1 MLIYLYT
8 CLTFGNV
15 LDVVIKYIVELQ
27 VQQVKNNV
35 WKRTYFVIAGGTTLY
50 LECVKLPPAKDQ
62 EKGGSPTL
70 SVTGNMAK
78 VMEESSKIAYTYS
91 KTLLNE
97 MDPNNEFFQKSS
109 IHLHSPE
116 VSIEVRFLSC

>member
-1 MLIYLYT
+1 MFESRHRVHL
-8 CLTFGNV
+8 
-15 LDVVIKYIVELQ
+15 
-27 VQQVKNNV
+27 
-35 WKRTYFVIAGGTTLY
+35 YFVIAGGTTLY

-62 EKGGSPTL
+62 EKGASPTL

-78 VMEESSKIAYTYS
+78 VMEESSKIGYTYS

-97 MDPNNEFFQKSS
+97 IDPDNEFFQKSS

-116 VSIEVRFLSC
+116 VRIESQMPIIINLFHYVSFKKLASIFTSFRLVL

>member
-1 MLIYLYT
+1 M
-8 CLTFGNV
+8 
-15 LDVVIKYIVELQ
+15 VIKYIVEIQ
-27 VQQVKNNV
+27 VQQKKNNV
-35 WKRTYFVIAGGTTLY
+35 WKCTYFVIAGGTTLY